1 MANNLNYPKEYDA
14 VMGGTNPPPIYGAV
28 LGGIDGIKK
37 RLASSVVEVQIAALS
52 DALNYGDIGLDLAL
66 QALQDE
72 SMQVQLAAYSLLKDR
87 QESRVKLQLESFD
100 DLRSDVGVDYR
111 KLRELL
117 AAEKWSEA
125 DRETLAVMLKAAQT
139 QEDWLD
145 QPDIQT
151 FPCNDLRIIDT
162 LWVKYSKGIF
172 GFSVQKHIWQELGS
186 KVDYETNCH
195 LGDRVGWRK
204 NSKWG
209 QDYDRLICGHLPSVA
224 VLCEMFWDYNFG
236 GECGSYWGEWGV
248 TGWSAEG
255 GIAYDRCG
263 SVRFISHVASR
274 LVNCDL

>member
-1 MANNLNYPKEYDA
+1 
-14 VMGGTNPPPIYGAV
+14 MGGTNPPPIYGAV

-52 DALNYGDIGLDLAL
+52 DALNYGYIGLDLAL

-87 QESRVKLQLESFD
+87 QESRVKFQLESFD
-100 DLRSDVGVDYR
+100 YLGSDVGVDYR

-117 AAEKWSEA
+117 AAEKWSQA

-145 QPDIQT
+145 LPDIQT

-172 GFSVQKHIWQELGS
+172 GFSVQKRIWQELGS
-186 KVDYETNCH
+186 KVDYETNRH

-209 QDYDRLICGHLPSVA
+209 QDYEQLICGHLPSVA
-224 VLCEMFWDYNFG
+224 VLCEMFGYDPD
-236 GECGSYWGEWGV
+236 GECGSYWGSWGNI
-248 TGWSAEG
+248 GWSAEG
-255 GIAYDRCG
+255 GVVEDRCG
-263 SVRFISHVASR
+263 SVRFISYVASR

>member
-100 DLRSDVGVDYR
+100 DLGSDVGVDYR

-125 DRETLAVMLKAAQT
+125 DGETLAVMLKAAQT

-145 QPDIQT
+145 RPDIQT

-172 GFSVQKHIWQELGS
+172 GFSVQKRIWQELGS
-186 KVDYETNCH
+186 KVDYQTNRH

-209 QDYDRLICGHLPSVA
+209 QDYDQLICGHLPSVA
-224 VLCEMFWDYNFG
+224 VLCEMFGYYPD
-236 GECGSYWGEWGV
+236 GECGSYWGSWGNV
-248 TGWSAEG
+248 GWSAEG
-255 GIAYDRCG
+255 GVAEDRCG
-263 SVRFISHVASR
+263 SVRFISYVASR
-274 LVNCDL
+274 LVNCNL

>member
-1 MANNLNYPKEYDA
+1 M
-14 VMGGTNPPPIYGAV
+14 
-28 LGGIDGIKK
+28 
-37 RLASSVVEVQIAALS
+37 
-52 DALNYGDIGLDLAL
+52 
-66 QALQDE
+66 
-72 SMQVQLAAYSLLKDR
+72 
-87 QESRVKLQLESFD
+87 QLESFD

-145 QPDIQT
+145 QPDIYT

-172 GFSVQKHIWQELGS
+172 GFSVQKRIWQELGS

-224 VLCEMFWDYNFG
+224 VLCEMFGYYLEADG
-236 GECGSYWGEWGV
+236 GSYWGSWGIAGWSGEWGI
-248 TGWSAEG
+248 AE
-255 GIAYDRCG
+255 DRCG